1 MNYKMDKKAK
11 DIFKHYKYVIE
22 NRKFDEYEILGFL
35 IFIRNFISKDKYK
48 YIYEFTD
55 LVAHRERNK
64 GIVMESIANA
74 IDNKY
79 LCIEGTKKLKGYE
92 SISEEDWK
100 EQWIE
105 FGREYGVN
113 LNEIIIKEIVL
124 CIFSLAQ
131 KAEYIKDNKKG
142 CIDIMT
148 LINSGSISIITS
160 EIKGESPCVCFSKYN
175 GYKVYINFNGAFDKK
190 ILYTIRKNGVL
201 QLCDKDKC
209 ILEV

>member
-1 MNYKMDKKAK
+1 M
-11 DIFKHYKYVIE
+11 
-22 NRKFDEYEILGFL
+22 
-35 IFIRNFISKDKYK
+35 
-48 YIYEFTD
+48 
-55 LVAHRERNK
+55 
-64 GIVMESIANA
+64 
-74 IDNKY
+74 
-79 LCIEGTKKLKGYE
+79 
-92 SISEEDWK
+92 
-100 EQWIE
+100 
-105 FGREYGVN
+105 N

-160 EIKGESPCVCFSKYN
+160 EIEGESPCVCFSIYK
-175 GYKVYINFNGAFDKK
+175 GYKVYINFNGAFDKE
-190 ILYTIRKNGVL
+190 ILYAIRKNGVL

>member
-1 MNYKMDKKAK
+1 MDEKANQ
-11 DIFKHYKYVIE
+11 IFEHYKYIIE
-22 NRKFDEYEILGFL
+22 HRKFNEYEILGFL
-35 IFIRNFISKDKYK
+35 IFIRNFIRKNKYE

-55 LVAHRERNK
+55 LVAHRKRDR
-64 GIVMESIANA
+64 GIIMESIANA

-79 LCIEGTKKLKGYE
+79 ECVEGTKKLKGYK
-92 SISEEDWK
+92 SIAEEDWK
-100 EQWIE
+100 EQWVK
-105 FGREYGVN
+105 FGKDYDID

-131 KAEYIKDNKKG
+131 KAVYIKNNKKG

-148 LINSGSISIITS
+148 LSNSGSVSMITS
-160 EIKGESPCVCFSKYN
+160 ELEGESPCVCFSKYN
-175 GYKVYINFNGAFDKK
+175 GYKVYIDFNGAFDKE
-190 ILYTIRKNGVL
+190 ILYAIRNNGVL